1 MPEGQIQ
8 TPGFAV
14 LDLRGGYDFTGK
26 LTVSTRYSGTSGSC
40 TPTRR
45 RHAIIPHL
53 SSAGRLSGEAGI
65 PHTWPHFPARAA
77 RSLTGRGIHLASRI
91 CLYAQGPMISR
102 QNPIDL
108 ILSPKIKT
116 DCLSVGPTVQR
127 VLHEQN
133 AFIDNSLQ
141 DRWLGAFGGI
151 VIVSTMSAR

>member
-1 MPEGQIQ
+1 VQLPSCAASDFFPAVRVSLSCSHLLEFTRMAARQDRVPEGQIQ

-108 ILSPKIKT
+108 ILSP
-116 DCLSVGPTVQR
+116 QR
-127 VLHEQN
+127 SRLIAYQ
-133 AFIDNSLQ
+133 
-141 DRWLGAFGGI
+141 
-151 VIVSTMSAR
+151 